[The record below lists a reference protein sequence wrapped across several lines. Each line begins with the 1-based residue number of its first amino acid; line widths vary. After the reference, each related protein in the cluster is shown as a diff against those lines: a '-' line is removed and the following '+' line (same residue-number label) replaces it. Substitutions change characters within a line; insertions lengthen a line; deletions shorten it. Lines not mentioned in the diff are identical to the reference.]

1 MKILVT
7 GACGFIGSN
16 FIHYLLD
23 SHPEDNY
30 TVVDKL
36 TYAGDI
42 HNLDDINEK
51 IADNVIIGANTVV
64 TKSFDKEG
72 VIIAGN
78 PAKIIK
84 ER

>member
-16 FIHYLLD
+16 FIHYLID

-30 TVVDKL
+30 TIVDKL

-51 IADNVIIGANTVV
+51 LDIRIADITDEK
-64 TKSFDKEG
+64 TMEELFYK
-72 VIIAGN
+72 
-78 PAKIIK
+78 
-84 ER
+84 